1 MGGVCGWRMKYTRTH
16 AHTRMHTC
24 TPPPPPHTHTHT
36 QVVAPVRATCA
47 QVLGVVVRVMCVE
60 HVDQVVAVLLTLVG
74 QERWEVR
81 HASLMGIQHLLAART
96 VSGVS
101 VCVCA

>member
-1 MGGVCGWRMKYTRTH
+1 
-16 AHTRMHTC
+16 MHT
-24 TPPPPPHTHTHT
+24 HTHTHT

-60 HVDQVVAVLLTLVG
+60 HVDQVVVVLLTLVG

-96 VSGVS
+96 VS
-101 VCVCA
+101 VCVCVW